1 MKTAELI
8 PMILLELSDGA
19 KYGIELTKS
28 IETKS
33 NGKVVIKQ
41 PTLYTILKK
50 LEKSKFISSYWED
63 SEIGGKR
70 HYYKLTQYG
79 NNQVS
84 TLPSFSVL
92 LENALKDDDSDI
104 ENQNS
109 ISESKNELDIQFEQN
124 ETLSNSYNESIQPQ
138 KIEFDNLSTSNSSDD
153 VYSSLSNS
161 ANLYEKQEDENDD
174 DLEALRQERIKQS
187 KIESSETKYVSIMD
201 LLVDDKDENT
211 NQVKSNQDTVEI
223 KESVLPSSE
232 VFSNNSID
240 TATEVEINQQN
251 TTVLKDNSQNKEE
264 NFATND
270 NVSKFTQTN
279 FTMLSDE
286 YKSKLKEVKKDN
298 SVENFL
304 TDNVEYIADVS
315 DEIKYVD
322 YVNLKSD
329 KSYVYSKKLTRN
341 MLYRLLSTCAYLIA
355 MLIICAISVNYLSAS
370 PLYYIFLI
378 ASIGFIMFSITL
390 FLSNAKNFRL
400 KHKEKLL
407 KIDIKKHII
416 IATAVFI
423 AIFIICVIV
432 SVNSG
437 VENIFDLSNFANL
450 YAPLIIGTT
459 LYIDILFS
467 YIFLVKRI

>member
-124 ETLSNSYNESIQPQ
+124 ETTSNSYSESIQPK

-201 LLVDDKDENT
+201 LLVDDENT
-211 NQVKSNQDTVEI
+211 NQIKSNQDTVEI

-286 YKSKLKEVKKDN
+286 YKSKLRDVKKDN

-304 TDNVEYIADVS
+304 TDNVEYKADVS

-329 KSYVYSKKLTRN
+329 KSYVYSKKLTKN

-390 FLSNAKNFRL
+390 FLSNAENFRL
-400 KHKEKLL
+400 KHKEKPL

-423 AIFIICVIV
+423 AIFIICVIA

>member
-124 ETLSNSYNESIQPQ
+124 ETTSNSSSESIQPQ

-201 LLVDDKDENT
+201 LLVDDENT
-211 NQVKSNQDTVEI
+211 NQIKSNQDTVEI

-286 YKSKLKEVKKDN
+286 YKSKLRDVKKNN

-304 TDNVEYIADVS
+304 TDNVEYKADVS

-329 KSYVYSKKLTRN
+329 KSYVYSKKLTKN

-390 FLSNAKNFRL
+390 FLSNAENFRL
-400 KHKEKLL
+400 KHKEKPL

-437 VENIFDLSNFANL
+437 VENIFALSNFANL

>member
-124 ETLSNSYNESIQPQ
+124 ETKSNSYNESIQPQ

-153 VYSSLSNS
+153 VHSSLSNS
-161 ANLYEKQEDENDD
+161 TNLYEKQEDENDD

-201 LLVDDKDENT
+201 LLVDDENT
-211 NQVKSNQDTVEI
+211 NQIKSNQDTVEI

-286 YKSKLKEVKKDN
+286 YKSKLRDVKKDN

-304 TDNVEYIADVS
+304 TDNVEYKADVS

-329 KSYVYSKKLTRN
+329 KSYVYSKKLTKN

-390 FLSNAKNFRL
+390 FLSNAENFRL
-400 KHKEKLL
+400 KHKEKPL

>member
-161 ANLYEKQEDENDD
+161 TNLYEKQEDENDN

-201 LLVDDKDENT
+201 LLVDDENT
-211 NQVKSNQDTVEI
+211 NQIKSNQDTVEI

-279 FTMLSDE
+279 FSMLSDE
-286 YKSKLKEVKKDN
+286 YKSKLRDVKKDN

-304 TDNVEYIADVS
+304 TDNVEYKADVS

-329 KSYVYSKKLTRN
+329 KSYVYSKKLTKN

-390 FLSNAKNFRL
+390 FLSNAENFRL
-400 KHKEKLL
+400 KHKEKPL

>member
-124 ETLSNSYNESIQPQ
+124 ETTSNSYSESIQPQ

-161 ANLYEKQEDENDD
+161 ANLYEKQEDEKDN

-211 NQVKSNQDTVEI
+211 NQIKSNQDTVEI

-286 YKSKLKEVKKDN
+286 YKSKLRDVKKDN

-304 TDNVEYIADVS
+304 TDNVEYKADVS

-329 KSYVYSKKLTRN
+329 KSYVYSKKLTKN

-390 FLSNAKNFRL
+390 FLSNAENFRL
-400 KHKEKLL
+400 KHKEKPL

>member
-92 LENALKDDDSDI
+92 LENALKDEDSDI

-124 ETLSNSYNESIQPQ
+124 ETLSNSYSESIQPQ

-201 LLVDDKDENT
+201 LLVDDENT
-211 NQVKSNQDTVEI
+211 NQIKSNQDTVEI

-286 YKSKLKEVKKDN
+286 YKSKLRDVKKDN

-304 TDNVEYIADVS
+304 TDNVEYKADVS

-329 KSYVYSKKLTRN
+329 KSYVYSKKLTKN

-355 MLIICAISVNYLSAS
+355 MLIVCAISVNYLSAS

-390 FLSNAKNFRL
+390 FLSNAENFRL
-400 KHKEKLL
+400 KHKEKPL

>member
-153 VYSSLSNS
+153 VHSSLSNS
-161 ANLYEKQEDENDD
+161 TNLYEKQEGENDY

-201 LLVDDKDENT
+201 LLVDDENT
-211 NQVKSNQDTVEI
+211 NQIKSNQDTVEI

-304 TDNVEYIADVS
+304 TDNVEYKADVS

-329 KSYVYSKKLTRN
+329 KSYVYSKKLTKN

-390 FLSNAKNFRL
+390 FLSNAENFRL
-400 KHKEKLL
+400 KHKEKPL

>member
-104 ENQNS
+104 EKQNS

-124 ETLSNSYNESIQPQ
+124 ETTSNSSSESIQPQ

-161 ANLYEKQEDENDD
+161 TNLYEKQEDENDD

-201 LLVDDKDENT
+201 LLVDDENT
-211 NQVKSNQDTVEI
+211 NQIKSNQDTVEI

-304 TDNVEYIADVS
+304 TDNVEYKADVS

-329 KSYVYSKKLTRN
+329 KSYVYSKKLTKN

-390 FLSNAKNFRL
+390 FLSNAENFRL
-400 KHKEKLL
+400 KHKEKPL

>member
-201 LLVDDKDENT
+201 LLVDDENT
-211 NQVKSNQDTVEI
+211 NQIKSNQDTVEI

-251 TTVLKDNSQNKEE
+251 TIVLKDNSQNKEE

-286 YKSKLKEVKKDN
+286 YKSKLRDVKKDN

-304 TDNVEYIADVS
+304 TDNVEYKADVS

-329 KSYVYSKKLTRN
+329 KSYVYSKKLTKN

-355 MLIICAISVNYLSAS
+355 MLIVCAISVNYLYAS

-390 FLSNAKNFRL
+390 FLSNAENFRL
-400 KHKEKLL
+400 KHKEKPL

>member
-124 ETLSNSYNESIQPQ
+124 ETTSNSYNESIQPQ
-138 KIEFDNLSTSNSSDD
+138 KIEFDNLSTSSSSDE

-201 LLVDDKDENT
+201 LLVDDENT
-211 NQVKSNQDTVEI
+211 NQIKSNQDTVEI

-304 TDNVEYIADVS
+304 TDNVEYKADVS

-329 KSYVYSKKLTRN
+329 KSYVYSKKLTKN

-390 FLSNAKNFRL
+390 FLSNAENFRL
-400 KHKEKLL
+400 KHKEKPL

>member
-304 TDNVEYIADVS
+304 TDNVEYKADVS

>member
-92 LENALKDDDSDI
+92 LENALKDEDSDI

-124 ETLSNSYNESIQPQ
+124 ETLSNSYSESIQPQ

-201 LLVDDKDENT
+201 LLVDDENT
-211 NQVKSNQDTVEI
+211 NQIKSNQDTVEI

-304 TDNVEYIADVS
+304 TDNVEYKADVS

-329 KSYVYSKKLTRN
+329 KSYVYSKKLTKN
-341 MLYRLLSTCAYLIA
+341 MLYRLLSTCAYLIS

-390 FLSNAKNFRL
+390 FLSNAENFRL
-400 KHKEKLL
+400 KHKEKPL

-437 VENIFDLSNFANL
+437 VENIFALSNFANL

>member
-124 ETLSNSYNESIQPQ
+124 ETTSNSYSESIQPK

-201 LLVDDKDENT
+201 LLVDDENT
-211 NQVKSNQDTVEI
+211 NQIKSNQDTVEI

-286 YKSKLKEVKKDN
+286 YKSKLRDVKKDN

-304 TDNVEYIADVS
+304 TDNVEYKADVS

-329 KSYVYSKKLTRN
+329 KSYVYSKKLTKN

-390 FLSNAKNFRL
+390 FLSNAENFRL

>member
-92 LENALKDDDSDI
+92 LENALKDDDLDI

-124 ETLSNSYNESIQPQ
+124 ETLSNSYSESIQPQ

-201 LLVDDKDENT
+201 LLVDDENT
-211 NQVKSNQDTVEI
+211 NQIKSNQDTVEI

-251 TTVLKDNSQNKEE
+251 TIVLKDNSQNKEE

-286 YKSKLKEVKKDN
+286 YKSKLRDVKKDN

-304 TDNVEYIADVS
+304 TDNVEYKADVS

-329 KSYVYSKKLTRN
+329 KSYVYSKKLTKN

-355 MLIICAISVNYLSAS
+355 MLIVCAISVNYLSAS

-390 FLSNAKNFRL
+390 FLSNAENFRL
-400 KHKEKLL
+400 KHKEKPL

>member
-124 ETLSNSYNESIQPQ
+124 ETTSNSYSESIQPQ

-161 ANLYEKQEDENDD
+161 TNLYEKQEDENDD

-201 LLVDDKDENT
+201 LLVDDENT
-211 NQVKSNQDTVEI
+211 NQIKSNQDTVEI

-298 SVENFL
+298 SVKNFL
-304 TDNVEYIADVS
+304 TDNVEYKADVS

-329 KSYVYSKKLTRN
+329 KSYVYSKKLTKN

-390 FLSNAKNFRL
+390 FLSNAENFRL
-400 KHKEKLL
+400 KHKEKPL

-423 AIFIICVIV
+423 VIFIICVIV

-437 VENIFDLSNFANL
+437 VENIFALSNFANL

>member
-161 ANLYEKQEDENDD
+161 TNLYEKQEDENDD

-201 LLVDDKDENT
+201 LLVDDENT
-211 NQVKSNQDTVEI
+211 NQIKSNQDTVEI

-286 YKSKLKEVKKDN
+286 YKSKLRDVKKDN

-304 TDNVEYIADVS
+304 TDNVEYKADVS

-329 KSYVYSKKLTRN
+329 KSYVYSKKLTKN

-390 FLSNAKNFRL
+390 FLSNAENFRL

>member
-153 VYSSLSNS
+153 VHSSLSNS
-161 ANLYEKQEDENDD
+161 ANLYENQEDENDD

-201 LLVDDKDENT
+201 LLVDDENT
-211 NQVKSNQDTVEI
+211 NQIKSNQDTVEI

-304 TDNVEYIADVS
+304 TDNVEYKADVS

-329 KSYVYSKKLTRN
+329 KSYVYSKKLTKN

-390 FLSNAKNFRL
+390 FLSNAENFRL
-400 KHKEKLL
+400 KHKEKPL

-450 YAPLIIGTT
+450 YSPLIIGTT

>member
-124 ETLSNSYNESIQPQ
+124 ETTSNSSSESIQPQ

-161 ANLYEKQEDENDD
+161 TNLYEKQEDENDD

-201 LLVDDKDENT
+201 LLVDDENT
-211 NQVKSNQDTVEI
+211 NQIKSNQDTVEI

-286 YKSKLKEVKKDN
+286 YKSKLRDVKKDN

-304 TDNVEYIADVS
+304 TDNVEYKADVS

-322 YVNLKSD
+322 YVNLKSN
-329 KSYVYSKKLTRN
+329 KSYVYSKKLTKN

-355 MLIICAISVNYLSAS
+355 MLIVCAISVNYLSAS

-390 FLSNAKNFRL
+390 FLSNAENFRL
-400 KHKEKLL
+400 KHKEKPL

-467 YIFLVKRI
+467 YIFLIKRI

>member
-124 ETLSNSYNESIQPQ
+124 ETTSNSSSESIQPQ

-153 VYSSLSNS
+153 VFSSLSNS

-201 LLVDDKDENT
+201 LLVDDENT
-211 NQVKSNQDTVEI
+211 NQIKSNQDTVEI
-223 KESVLPSSE
+223 KERVLPSGE

-286 YKSKLKEVKKDN
+286 YKSKLRDVKKDN

-304 TDNVEYIADVS
+304 TDNVEYKADVS

-329 KSYVYSKKLTRN
+329 KSYVYSKKLTKN

-390 FLSNAKNFRL
+390 FLSNAENFRL
-400 KHKEKLL
+400 KHKEKPL

-437 VENIFDLSNFANL
+437 VENIFALSNFANL

>member
-124 ETLSNSYNESIQPQ
+124 ETTSNSYSESIQPQ

-201 LLVDDKDENT
+201 LLVDDENT
-211 NQVKSNQDTVEI
+211 NQIKSNQDTVEI

-304 TDNVEYIADVS
+304 TDNVEYKADVS

-329 KSYVYSKKLTRN
+329 KSYVYSKKLTKN

-390 FLSNAKNFRL
+390 FLSNAENFRL
-400 KHKEKLL
+400 KHKEKPL

>member
-161 ANLYEKQEDENDD
+161 TNLYEKQEDENDD

-201 LLVDDKDENT
+201 LLVDDENT

-286 YKSKLKEVKKDN
+286 YKSKLRDVKKDN

-304 TDNVEYIADVS
+304 TDNVEYKADVS

-329 KSYVYSKKLTRN
+329 KSYVYSKKLTKN

-390 FLSNAKNFRL
+390 FLSNAENFRL
-400 KHKEKLL
+400 KHKEKPL

>member
-124 ETLSNSYNESIQPQ
+124 ETTSNSSSESIQPQ

-201 LLVDDKDENT
+201 LLVDDENT
-211 NQVKSNQDTVEI
+211 NQIKSNQDTVEI

-286 YKSKLKEVKKDN
+286 YKSKLRDVKKDN

-304 TDNVEYIADVS
+304 TDNVEYKADVS

-329 KSYVYSKKLTRN
+329 KSYVYSKKLTKN

-390 FLSNAKNFRL
+390 FLSNAENFRL
-400 KHKEKLL
+400 KHKEKPL

>member
-124 ETLSNSYNESIQPQ
+124 ETTSNSYSESIQPQ

-161 ANLYEKQEDENDD
+161 TNLYEKQEDENDD

-201 LLVDDKDENT
+201 LLVDDENT
-211 NQVKSNQDTVEI
+211 NQIKSNQDTVEI

-298 SVENFL
+298 SVKNFL
-304 TDNVEYIADVS
+304 TDNVEYKADVS

-329 KSYVYSKKLTRN
+329 KSYVYSKKLTKN

-390 FLSNAKNFRL
+390 FLSNAENFRL
-400 KHKEKLL
+400 KHKEKPL

-437 VENIFDLSNFANL
+437 VENIFALSNFANL

>member
-92 LENALKDDDSDI
+92 LENALKDEDSDI

-124 ETLSNSYNESIQPQ
+124 ETLSNSYSESIQPQ

-201 LLVDDKDENT
+201 LLVDDENT
-211 NQVKSNQDTVEI
+211 NQIKSNQDTVEI

-286 YKSKLKEVKKDN
+286 YKSKLRDVKKDN

-304 TDNVEYIADVS
+304 TDNVEYKADVS

-329 KSYVYSKKLTRN
+329 KSYVYSKKLTKN

-355 MLIICAISVNYLSAS
+355 MLIVCAISVNYLYAS

-390 FLSNAKNFRL
+390 FLSNAENFRL
-400 KHKEKLL
+400 KHKEKPL

>member
-92 LENALKDDDSDI
+92 LENALKDDDLDI

-124 ETLSNSYNESIQPQ
+124 ETLSNSYSESIQPQ

-201 LLVDDKDENT
+201 LLVDDENT
-211 NQVKSNQDTVEI
+211 NQIKSNQDTVEI

-251 TTVLKDNSQNKEE
+251 TIVLKDNSQNKEE

-286 YKSKLKEVKKDN
+286 YKSKLRDVKKDN

-304 TDNVEYIADVS
+304 TDNVEYKADVS

-329 KSYVYSKKLTRN
+329 KSYVYSKKLTKN

-355 MLIICAISVNYLSAS
+355 MLIVCAISVNYLSAS

-390 FLSNAKNFRL
+390 FLSNAENFRL
-400 KHKEKLL
+400 KHKEKPL

-459 LYIDILFS
+459 LYIDILCS

>member
-124 ETLSNSYNESIQPQ
+124 ETTSNSYNESIQPQ

-201 LLVDDKDENT
+201 LLVDDENT
-211 NQVKSNQDTVEI
+211 NQIKSNQDTVEI

-286 YKSKLKEVKKDN
+286 YKSKLRDVKKDN

-304 TDNVEYIADVS
+304 TDNVEYKADVS

-329 KSYVYSKKLTRN
+329 KSYVYSKKLTKN

-390 FLSNAKNFRL
+390 FLSNAENFRL
-400 KHKEKLL
+400 KHKEKPL

>member
-124 ETLSNSYNESIQPQ
+124 ETTSNSYNESIQPQ

-201 LLVDDKDENT
+201 LLVDDENT
-211 NQVKSNQDTVEI
+211 NQIKSNQDTVEI
-223 KESVLPSSE
+223 KERVLPSSE

-286 YKSKLKEVKKDN
+286 YKSKLRDVKKDN

-304 TDNVEYIADVS
+304 TDNVEYKADVS

-329 KSYVYSKKLTRN
+329 KSYVYSKKLTKN

-390 FLSNAKNFRL
+390 FLSNAENFRL
-400 KHKEKLL
+400 KHKEKPL

-437 VENIFDLSNFANL
+437 VENIFALSNFANL

>member
-124 ETLSNSYNESIQPQ
+124 ETTSNSYNESIQPQ
-138 KIEFDNLSTSNSSDD
+138 KIEFDNLSTSNSSDV

-161 ANLYEKQEDENDD
+161 TNLYEKQEDENDD

-201 LLVDDKDENT
+201 LLVDDENT
-211 NQVKSNQDTVEI
+211 NQIKSNQDTVEI
-223 KESVLPSSE
+223 KERVLPSSE

-286 YKSKLKEVKKDN
+286 YKSKLRDVKKDN

-304 TDNVEYIADVS
+304 TDNVEYKADVS

-329 KSYVYSKKLTRN
+329 KSYVYSKKLTKN

-390 FLSNAKNFRL
+390 FLSNAENFRL
-400 KHKEKLL
+400 KHKEKPL

-437 VENIFDLSNFANL
+437 VENIFALSNFANL

>member
-124 ETLSNSYNESIQPQ
+124 ETTSNSYNESIQPQ
-138 KIEFDNLSTSNSSDD
+138 KIEFDNLSTSSSSDE

-161 ANLYEKQEDENDD
+161 ANLYEKQEDENDN
-174 DLEALRQERIKQS
+174 DLEVLRQERIKQS

-201 LLVDDKDENT
+201 LLVDDENT
-211 NQVKSNQDTVEI
+211 NQIKSNQDTVEI

-286 YKSKLKEVKKDN
+286 YKSKLRDVKKDN

-304 TDNVEYIADVS
+304 TDNVEYKADVS

-329 KSYVYSKKLTRN
+329 KSYVYSKKLTKN

-390 FLSNAKNFRL
+390 FLSNAENFRL
-400 KHKEKLL
+400 KHKEKPL

>member
-124 ETLSNSYNESIQPQ
+124 ETLSNSYSESIQPQ

-161 ANLYEKQEDENDD
+161 ANLYEKQEDENDN

-304 TDNVEYIADVS
+304 TDNVEYKADVS

-329 KSYVYSKKLTRN
+329 KSYVYSKKLTKN

-390 FLSNAKNFRL
+390 FLSNAENFRL
-400 KHKEKLL
+400 KHKEKPL

-437 VENIFDLSNFANL
+437 VENIFALSNFANL

>member
-124 ETLSNSYNESIQPQ
+124 ETKSNSYNESIQPQ

-201 LLVDDKDENT
+201 LLVDDENT
-211 NQVKSNQDTVEI
+211 NQIKSNQDTVEI

-304 TDNVEYIADVS
+304 TDNVDYKADVS

-322 YVNLKSD
+322 YVNLKSN
-329 KSYVYSKKLTRN
+329 KSYVYSKKLTKN

-390 FLSNAKNFRL
+390 FLSNAENFRL
-400 KHKEKLL
+400 KHKEKPL

-437 VENIFDLSNFANL
+437 VENIFALSNFANS

>member
-124 ETLSNSYNESIQPQ
+124 ETKSNSYNESIQPQ

-153 VYSSLSNS
+153 VHSSLSSS
-161 ANLYEKQEDENDD
+161 AKLYEKQDDENDD

-201 LLVDDKDENT
+201 LLVDDENT
-211 NQVKSNQDTVEI
+211 NQIKSNQDTVEI

-286 YKSKLKEVKKDN
+286 YKSKLRDVKKDN

-304 TDNVEYIADVS
+304 TDNVEYKADVS

-329 KSYVYSKKLTRN
+329 KSYVYSKKLTKN

-390 FLSNAKNFRL
+390 FLSNAENFRL
-400 KHKEKLL
+400 KHKEKPL

-437 VENIFDLSNFANL
+437 VENIFALSNFANL

>member
-298 SVENFL
+298 SVKNFL
-304 TDNVEYIADVS
+304 TDNVEYKADVS

-329 KSYVYSKKLTRN
+329 KSYVYSKKLTKN

-390 FLSNAKNFRL
+390 FLSNAENFRL
-400 KHKEKLL
+400 KHKEKPL

-437 VENIFDLSNFANL
+437 VENIFALSNFANL

>member
-201 LLVDDKDENT
+201 LLVDDENT
-211 NQVKSNQDTVEI
+211 NQIKSNQDTVEI

-286 YKSKLKEVKKDN
+286 YKSKLRDVKKDN

-304 TDNVEYIADVS
+304 TDNVEYKADVS

-329 KSYVYSKKLTRN
+329 KSYVYSKKLTKN

-390 FLSNAKNFRL
+390 FLSNAENFRL
-400 KHKEKLL
+400 KHKEKPL

-437 VENIFDLSNFANL
+437 VENIFALSNFANL

>member
-201 LLVDDKDENT
+201 LLVDDENT
-211 NQVKSNQDTVEI
+211 NQIKSNQDTVEI

-286 YKSKLKEVKKDN
+286 YKSKLRDVKKDN

-304 TDNVEYIADVS
+304 TDNVEYKADVS

-329 KSYVYSKKLTRN
+329 KSYVYSKKLTKN

-390 FLSNAKNFRL
+390 FLSNAENFRL
-400 KHKEKLL
+400 KHKEKPL

>member
-124 ETLSNSYNESIQPQ
+124 ETISNSYNESIQPQ

-161 ANLYEKQEDENDD
+161 VNLYEKQEDENDD

-201 LLVDDKDENT
+201 LLVDDENT
-211 NQVKSNQDTVEI
+211 NQIKSNQDTVEI

-286 YKSKLKEVKKDN
+286 YKSKLRDVKKDN

-304 TDNVEYIADVS
+304 TDNVEYKADVS

-329 KSYVYSKKLTRN
+329 KSYVYSKKLTKN

-390 FLSNAKNFRL
+390 FLSNAENFRL
-400 KHKEKLL
+400 KHKEKPL

>member
-33 NGKVVIKQ
+33 NEKVVIKQ

-92 LENALKDDDSDI
+92 LENALKDEDSDI

-124 ETLSNSYNESIQPQ
+124 ETLSNSYSESIQPQ
-138 KIEFDNLSTSNSSDD
+138 KIEFDNLSTSSSSDE

-161 ANLYEKQEDENDD
+161 ANLYEKQEDENDN
-174 DLEALRQERIKQS
+174 DLEVLRQERIKQS

-201 LLVDDKDENT
+201 LLVDDENT
-211 NQVKSNQDTVEI
+211 NQIKSNQDTVEI

-286 YKSKLKEVKKDN
+286 YKSKLRDVKKDN

-304 TDNVEYIADVS
+304 TDNVEYKADVS

-329 KSYVYSKKLTRN
+329 KSYVYSKKLTKN

-355 MLIICAISVNYLSAS
+355 MLIVCAISVNYLYAS

-390 FLSNAKNFRL
+390 FLSNAENFRL

>member
-124 ETLSNSYNESIQPQ
+124 ETTSNSSSESIQPQ
-138 KIEFDNLSTSNSSDD
+138 KIEFDNLSTSNSSDE
-153 VYSSLSNS
+153 VYFSLSNS
-161 ANLYEKQEDENDD
+161 ANLYEKQEGENDD

-201 LLVDDKDENT
+201 LLVDDENT
-211 NQVKSNQDTVEI
+211 NQIKSNQDTVEI

-304 TDNVEYIADVS
+304 TDNVEYKADVS

-329 KSYVYSKKLTRN
+329 KSYVYSKKLTKN

-390 FLSNAKNFRL
+390 FLSNAENFRL
-400 KHKEKLL
+400 KHKEKPL

>member
-124 ETLSNSYNESIQPQ
+124 ETTSNSSSESIQPQ

-201 LLVDDKDENT
+201 LLFDDENT
-211 NQVKSNQDTVEI
+211 NQIKSNQDTVEI

-298 SVENFL
+298 SVKNFL
-304 TDNVEYIADVS
+304 TDNVEYKADVS

-329 KSYVYSKKLTRN
+329 KSYVYSKKLTKN

-390 FLSNAKNFRL
+390 FLSNAENFRL
-400 KHKEKLL
+400 KHKEKPL

-423 AIFIICVIV
+423 VIFIICVIV

-437 VENIFDLSNFANL
+437 VENIFALSNFANL